1 MNILADFAAF
11 MELGM
16 TRNVCVLIA
25 DDDRKGVGLWVRW
38 KNTED
43 KFSWYLSL
51 TMEQS
56 DRLYLYL
63 LRWAGEERQKRKMRS
78 DAQKK
83 AS

>member
-16 TRNVCVLIA
+16 TRKVCIMITN
-25 DDDRKGVGLWVRW
+25 DDSKGMGLWRRW
-38 KNTED
+38 KNSED